1 MNAICREQNGIG
13 SCQCQPDYFGNPYEG
28 CRPECVVSSD
38 CPSNKACV
46 NSKCQ
51 NPCPGVCAHNA
62 ECKVLNH
69 VPSCHCGIGFTGN
82 PYSYCNF
89 IQNERKP
96 ISIFIFQNLIKT
108 IFKNTEHLISNVHK
122 NSHSYNPFI
131 PVLNLELL
139 CNFTFLIL
147 IKSLWISFVFVRFN
161 ESFFHKLKNVPPV
174 RKSLTTALYLS
185 FYVIWYW
192 KWIEKPLNWWN

>member
-96 ISIFIFQNLIKT
+96 ISIFIFQNFIKT
-108 IFKNTEHLISNVHK
+108 MFTNTGHQMYIKTLPTLC
-122 NSHSYNPFI
+122 NPFI
-131 PVLNLELL
+131 RVFNLESL
-139 CNFTFLIL
+139 CKFTSLIL
-147 IKSLWISFVFVRFN
+147 IKSL
-161 ESFFHKLKNVPPV
+161 
-174 RKSLTTALYLS
+174 
-185 FYVIWYW
+185 
-192 KWIEKPLNWWN
+192 

>member
-1 MNAICREQNGIG
+1 MTPCIPSPCGANAICNAQNGVG
-13 SCQCQPDYFGNPYEG
+13 SCQCLPDYSGNPYEG

-89 IQNERKP
+89 IQNERK
-96 ISIFIFQNLIKT
+96 LINFTYSNCDK
-108 IFKNTEHLISNVHK
+108 KKNNTESLTSNIHK
-122 NSHSYNPFI
+122 NSYNTLKIFQANFPFEI
-131 PVLNLELL
+131 T
-139 CNFTFLIL
+139 FTS
-147 IKSLWISFVFVRFN
+147 SLKFVFDSINSRALTELCVF
-161 ESFFHKLKNVPPV
+161 SFDF
-174 RKSLTTALYLS
+174 SL
-185 FYVIWYW
+185 
-192 KWIEKPLNWWN
+192 